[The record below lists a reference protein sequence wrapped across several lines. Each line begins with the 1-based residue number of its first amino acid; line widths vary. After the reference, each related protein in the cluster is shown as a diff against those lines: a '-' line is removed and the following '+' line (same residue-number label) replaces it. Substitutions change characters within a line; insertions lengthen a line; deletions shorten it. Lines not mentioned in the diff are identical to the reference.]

1 VFQGVFFSGLRAYPN
16 GRTGGGRKS
25 VNELTTSGFGGMP
38 KDVAEER
45 RTKREKS
52 DSRRPYQLFISKPA
66 FLRAIKSTSRVSECI
81 NSKLIKQTWKH
92 EKLTVAEA
100 GRELSTGT
108 LRAAL
113 LIVKA
118 NFVIGFDE
126 KCNDID
132 APQPTWQSREGIVTG
147 KLTHHC
153 GREWRFRETFSDSCR
168 YLAISALDSHV

>member
-1 VFQGVFFSGLRAYPN
+1 
-16 GRTGGGRKS
+16 
-25 VNELTTSGFGGMP
+25 MP

-153 GREWRFRETFSDSCR
+153 GREWRCRLILNDFFPIPVDIWRFRLLVLVCDTSGVSSSSQNFRYSLKSHFSQ
-168 YLAISALDSHV
+168 IKHVTNV